1 MLYVNTATMIVFIR
15 NGEVNFIK
23 VRHLCYKNSIIKYV
37 HIYIHYVLKL
47 CCLFKFLSKILTY
60 WIRKSQGFDKME
72 HCYKSQK
79 SSFLETS
86 MLKTARVV
94 HARESYFLVCGGLSA
109 SICSESRFD

>member
-1 MLYVNTATMIVFIR
+1 MLQKLHHKIR
-15 NGEVNFIK
+15 S
-23 VRHLCYKNSIIKYV
+23 HL
-37 HIYIHYVLKL
+37 HTL
-47 CCLFKFLSKILTY
+47 CSETLLFKFLSKILTY

-94 HARESYFLVCGGLSA
+94 HARESYFLVRGGLSA